1 MMPLRKIAAIEAEKK
16 HEQEMKLAPK
26 QE

>member
-1 MMPLRKIAAIEAEKK
+1 MMPLRKITAIEAEKK